1 MNMNEKITWQQFML
15 RQPCYPQEKPTDR
28 FYFRLANRLV
38 EEAQASGVMESWPES
53 TLCRVVLTL
62 IGYYQGVI
70 ADAGAWRC
78 FVNEH
83 FRLYGRRLPFYDT
96 SEESGYVLYELNEA
110 DVRFL
115 VWYAAVMYT
124 EDRRVT
130 SPDDEELGRAARFW
144 FEILDKEYDEA
155 PLPEDYNI
163 SRGLEIHNPEEA
175 EQVWHLGQWLFLHCY
190 LMTPAFSL
198 TLTEIMSDPAIAGSD
213 DVTLIQNRL
222 EECMSAEPTGPLAL
236 YVREWLYLILEDRM
250 PPAPKGECLSPE
262 RPESRYYSDF
272 TAYTGGEIIRFFGS
286 YEELNRFFIEALHWS
301 PDEKH
306 LYHLHDCRDFVLMV
320 NPDKGML
327 LAHDICRC
335 ISYPGNPY
343 YDRDYARQH
352 AIDLLTVRGVCPADL
367 LHFLLEHNALPDAS
381 FPGTDDTALVAEN
394 ADFIARLYLQKYY
407 RGD

>member
-1 MNMNEKITWQQFML
+1 MNEKITWQQFML
-15 RQPCYPQEKPTDR
+15 RQPNYPQEKPTDQ

-38 EEAQASGVMESWPES
+38 EEAQTSGVMASWPES
-53 TLCRVVLTL
+53 TVCRVVLTL

-70 ADAGAWRC
+70 ADAGAWRS

-83 FRLYGRRLPFYDT
+83 YRLYGRRLPFYDS

-115 VWYAAVMYT
+115 VWYASVMYT

-130 SPDDEELGRAARFW
+130 SPYDEELGRAARFW
-144 FEILDKEYDEA
+144 FEILDREYDEA

-222 EECMSAEPTGPLAL
+222 EESMSAEPTGPLAL
-236 YVREWLYLILEDRM
+236 YIREWLYLMLEDRM
-250 PPAPKGECLSPE
+250 PPAPRVEALAPE

-272 TAYTGGEIIRFFGS
+272 TAYTGGETIRFFGS
-286 YEELNRFFIEALHWS
+286 YEELNRFFIDALHWS
-301 PDEKH
+301 ADEKH
-306 LYHLHDCRDFVLMV
+306 LYHLHECRDFVLMV
-320 NPDKGML
+320 NPEKGML

-335 ISYPGNPY
+335 ISYPSNPY
-343 YDRDYARQH
+343 YDREYARHH

-367 LHFLLEHNALPDAS
+367 LHFLFGHNALPDAC